1 MLAIFILLCIFT
13 VCLFVFG
20 LGLAFIAIRSKEN
33 KSTYFALS
41 LTFIML
47 TIIAIYGLF
56 CMVPSIEPENYITTN
71 TFEVQKNWKID
82 TIETRETAPDKLVI
96 YIEDEPIGTIPL
108 NKVEICDIDEVTYN
122 KVNSSISNLKIS
134 EDTAIKLGIMSEK
147 VKVNAEN

>member
-1 MLAIFILLCIFT
+1 MLVIFIMLCIFT
-13 VCLFVFG
+13 ACLFVFG
-20 LGLAFIAIRSKEN
+20 IGLAFIAIRATEN
-33 KSTYFALS
+33 KSTYFVLS
-41 LTFIML
+41 FAFIML
-47 TIIAIYGLF
+47 ATIFIYCIF
-56 CMVPSIEPENYITTN
+56 CIKPSIKPENYITTN

-82 TIETRETAPDKLVI
+82 TIETRETSPDKLVI
-96 YIEDEPIGTIPL
+96 YIEDEPVGTIPL